1 MARGQRAHAA
11 HDTLSDEA
19 KDRIA
24 EALRLAESLGGE
36 AFTLHAES
44 DVVKELLAFAQSR
57 NVTRILL
64 GRPRQRRWSGWLKEH
79 VTERLLKDPGQFEIT
94 VVAPAGET
102 PRGQVIQASP
112 LELKPDFRAFGWAT
126 LVVAVAT
133 GVSHVA
139 DRFLPLANLSLIFL
153 MGVLLVAIRFGLWPS
168 VYTSFLSFVAYNFF
182 FTEPYHTFIVESR
195 GDVLTVVFFLVV
207 AVIVGNLAARLKA
220 QVEAMRLTA
229 RRTANLYDFSRR
241 IAGAASLNDVLWAAV
256 HHVASTLQCHS
267 LVLLP
272 QDGEGLEIASGY
284 PPEDQMSPTAWGAA
298 QWAWQHDQAAGWGS
312 GTLPASEWLFLP
324 LRTGRGPQGLLGVSF
339 EAPKRQLTPEQRH
352 LLEALVDQVAVAVER
367 TNLATD
373 IEEARLL
380 TETERLRSALL
391 SSVSHD
397 LRTPLVAIIGSAS
410 GLASCDGALSNA
422 DRAQLV
428 QTILE
433 ESERLNRFVQNLLDM
448 TRLGYGALQP
458 NREWVDLRE
467 IVGRAQRQM
476 ARSLSLLNVEV
487 QIPEDLP
494 ILYVDPVLIEQ
505 VLVNILDN
513 AAKYSPAGGRIE
525 IGAALDSEQ
534 VTVRVSDEGPGIPP
548 EARDTVFDVFYR
560 VRAGDKQAAG
570 TGLGLSI
577 CRGLIEAHGGR
588 IEALPGPGGRGTTI
602 AFWLPVHPLPAI
614 ADGGDD
620 DERERKAEASA
631 RDRSRASPA
640 SW

>member
-1 MARGQRAHAA
+1 
-11 HDTLSDEA
+11 
-19 KDRIA
+19 
-24 EALRLAESLGGE
+24 
-36 AFTLHAES
+36 
-44 DVVKELLAFAQSR
+44 
-57 NVTRILL
+57 
-64 GRPRQRRWSGWLKEH
+64 
-79 VTERLLKDPGQFEIT
+79 
-94 VVAPAGET
+94 
-102 PRGQVIQASP
+102 
-112 LELKPDFRAFGWAT
+112 
-126 LVVAVAT
+126 VAVAT
-133 GVSHVA
+133 GIAFVA
-139 DRFLPLANLSLIFL
+139 DRFLPLPNLSLIFL
-153 MGVLLVAIRFGLWPS
+153 MAVLLIAIRFGLWPS
-168 VYTSFLSFVAYNFF
+168 VYTSLLSFLVYNFF
-182 FTEPYHTFIVESR
+182 FTVPYQTFTVARQE
-195 GDVLTVVFFLVV
+195 DVLTIVFFLVV
-207 AVIVGNLAARLKA
+207 AVFVGNLAARLKD
-220 QVEAMRLTA
+220 QVEAMRQIT

-241 IAGAASLNDVLWAAV
+241 IAGAAALDDVLWAAV

-272 QDGEGLEIASGY
+272 RENERLEIASGY

-298 QWAWQHDQAAGWGS
+298 HWAWKHNQAAGWGS

-324 LRTGRGPQGLLGVSF
+324 LKTGRGLLGLLGVSF
-339 EAPKRQLTPEQRH
+339 ENPKRELTPEQRH
-352 LLEALVDQVAVAVER
+352 LLEALVDQVAVAIER

-397 LRTPLVAIIGSAS
+397 LRTPLVSIIGSAT
-410 GLASCDGALSNA
+410 GLASCDGALSDA

-476 ARSLSLLNVEV
+476 ARALASLRVEV
-487 QIPEDLP
+487 QISPEVP
-494 ILYVDPVLIEQ
+494 ILHLDPVLIEQ

-513 AAKYSPAGGRIE
+513 AAKYSLAGGRIE
-525 IGAALDSEQ
+525 IAAALDGGQ
-534 VTVRVSDEGPGIPP
+534 VKVRVSDEGPGIPP

-577 CRGLIEAHGGR
+577 CRGLIEAHRGR

-602 AFWLPVHPLPAI
+602 AFWLPVDRVPEI
-614 ADGGDD
+614 ADGSDE
-620 DERERKAEASA
+620 DEREPEGG
-631 RDRSRASPA
+631 DRRP
-640 SW
+640 

>member
-1 MARGQRAHAA
+1 M
-11 HDTLSDEA
+11 E
-19 KDRIA
+19 
-24 EALRLAESLGGE
+24 
-36 AFTLHAES
+36 
-44 DVVKELLAFAQSR
+44 
-57 NVTRILL
+57 
-64 GRPRQRRWSGWLKEH
+64 RQE
-79 VTERLLKDPGQFEIT
+79 
-94 VVAPAGET
+94 
-102 PRGQVIQASP
+102 
-112 LELKPDFRAFGWAT
+112 
-126 LVVAVAT
+126 
-133 GVSHVA
+133 
-139 DRFLPLANLSLIFL
+139 
-153 MGVLLVAIRFGLWPS
+153 
-168 VYTSFLSFVAYNFF
+168 
-182 FTEPYHTFIVESR
+182 
-195 GDVLTVVFFLVV
+195 DVLTVIFFLVV

-220 QVEAMRLTA
+220 QVEAMRKIT
-229 RRTANLYDFSRR
+229 RRTANLYDFSRK

-272 QDGEGLEIASGY
+272 REGDRLEIASGY

-298 QWAWQHDQAAGWGS
+298 RWAWQHGQPAGWAS

-324 LRTGRGPQGLLGVSF
+324 LKTGRGPVGLLGVSF
-339 EAPKRQLTPEQRH
+339 ENPKRQLTPEQRH
-352 LLEALVDQVAVAVER
+352 LLEALIDQVAVAIER
-367 TNLATD
+367 TNLVTD

-397 LRTPLVAIIGSAS
+397 LRTPLVSIIGSAT
-410 GLASCDGALSNA
+410 GLASCDGALSNN

-433 ESERLNRFVQNLLDM
+433 ESDRLNRFVQNLLDM

-458 NREWVDLRE
+458 NREWADLRE

-476 ARSLSLLNVEV
+476 ARALAPLQVEV
-487 QIPEDLP
+487 QIPDEVP
-494 ILYVDPVLIEQ
+494 ILHLDPILIEQ

-525 IGAALDSEQ
+525 IQAALDGGQ
-534 VTVRVSDEGPGIPP
+534 VRVGVSDEGPGIPP
-548 EARDTVFDVFYR
+548 EERETVFDVFYR

-602 AFWLPVHPLPAI
+602 AFWLPVHTLPPI
-614 ADGGDD
+614 ADGTGD
-620 DERERKAEASA
+620 DEREPEGGGA
-631 RDRSRASPA
+631 RR
-640 SW
+640 